1 MNKALKYLLFMLVMG
16 VLWLPTT
23 NKMFGLFPAWTL
35 NGSYETL
42 QEPVFIWDDWFNG
55 EFQKKFE
62 PWFNEQIGGREYLI
76 RFRNQYYFSVFNMA
90 MANGVTPAKDGVL
103 LDVGYVDAFYGK
115 DFAGEEF
122 LTDRLRKWQRIER
135 GLDSI
140 GVKAF
145 MTLAPGKGSF
155 FEEQF
160 TDFLKDKHRPTTN
173 YKFIKSWG
181 DENGLRVL
189 DLKSVYHSWND
200 TSRYPLFP
208 KGGIHWSEY
217 GAAHICDTLRGYIQT
232 VTGRPLQEFWFDIEL
247 SDTARGADSD
257 IADGM
262 NLLFTPKEEKL
273 AYPIRYFGEDSDID
287 PTNFLVIAD
296 SYYYMLMHSGF
307 GNRVANY
314 GGFWFYFEDAQPH
327 GQFPSNNVE
336 ELDILAEIKKQDVL
350 MLMMTEPQMQRLGW
364 DAIDELERVLYPRD

>member
-1 MNKALKYLLFMLVMG
+1 MLVMG

-23 NKMFGLFPAWTL
+23 NKMFGFFPAWTL

-42 QEPVFIWDDWFNG
+42 QEPVFVWGDWFNG
-55 EFQKKFE
+55 EFQKNFE
-62 PWFNEQIGGREYLI
+62 PWFNEQIAGREYLI

-189 DLKSVYHSWND
+189 DLKSVYHTWND

-232 VTGRPLQEFWFDIEL
+232 VTGKPLQEFWFDIEL

-273 AYPIRYFGEDSDID
+273 AYPVRYFGEDPAIA

-327 GQFPSNNVE
+327 GQFSSNNVE
-336 ELDILAEIKKQDVL
+336 ELDILAEIKKQDVI

-364 DAIDELERVLYPRD
+364 DAIDELERVLYPEN

>member
-1 MNKALKYLLFMLVMG
+1 MLVMG

-23 NKMFGLFPAWTL
+23 NKMFGFFPAWTL

-42 QEPVFIWDDWFNG
+42 QEPVFVWDDWFNG

-62 PWFNEQIGGREYLI
+62 PWFNEQIAGREYLI

-247 SDTARGADSD
+247 SDAARGADSD

-262 NLLFTPKEEKL
+262 NLLFTTKEEKL
-273 AYPIRYFGEDSDID
+273 AYPIRYFGEDSAIA